1 MRTWNGYVRRWN
13 DSGGSWRRC
22 SGRSP
27 PTPGRSRSARRSKQP
42 TRAPGPEAD
51 RGGPGAYFAFRDD
64 VFAGLVGHQTEKQIT
79 SEYKIT
85 ALQAQV
91 DRLTSQEFLDKERA
105 DRLTS
110 QQSLDE
116 ERVEQRIKPLLQRE
130 ATLEQVTSE
139 LAKDPSIQARYG
151 LPASGAIE
159 PPPLLS
165 PIEKPSA
172 PIVAVPAESAKQAKQ
187 AVIGHKKAHRHHRKH
202 ARVIRKRTHR
212 RPTIAA
218 GGYNAYWG
226 GPAGQQN

>member
-1 MRTWNGYVRRWN
+1 MPAVRLALLATVVL
-13 DSGGSWRRC
+13 GGSIA
-22 SGRSP
+22 
-27 PTPGRSRSARRSKQP
+27 T
-42 TRAPGPEAD
+42 
-51 RGGPGAYFAFRDD
+51 GAYFAFRDD
-64 VFAGLVGHQTEKQIT
+64 VFAGLVGRQTEKQIT
-79 SEYKIT
+79 SEDQIT
-85 ALQAQV
+85 ALRAQV
-91 DRLTSQEFLDKERA
+91 DRLTSQQSLDKERV
-105 DRLTS
+105 DRVTS

-116 ERVEQRIKPLLQRE
+116 ERVEQRIKPLLQRQ

-139 LAKDPSIQARYG
+139 LAKDLSIQA

-159 PPPLLS
+159 SPPLLS

-172 PIVAVPAESAKQAKQ
+172 PIVAIPAESAKQAKQ

-202 ARVIRKRTHR
+202 ARVVRKRTHK

>member
-1 MRTWNGYVRRWN
+1 MPTVRLALLATVVA
-13 DSGGSWRRC
+13 GGSIA
-22 SGRSP
+22 
-27 PTPGRSRSARRSKQP
+27 T
-42 TRAPGPEAD
+42 
-51 RGGPGAYFAFRDD
+51 GAYFAFRDD
-64 VFAGLVGHQTEKQIT
+64 VFAGLVGRQTEKQIT
-79 SEYKIT
+79 SEDQIT
-85 ALQAQV
+85 ALRAQV

-110 QQSLDE
+110 QQSLDK
-116 ERVEQRIKPLLQRE
+116 ERVEQQRQRH

-151 LPASGAIE
+151 SPASGAIE
-159 PPPLLS
+159 SPPLLS

-172 PIVAVPAESAKQAKQ
+172 PIVAIPAESAKQAKQ

-202 ARVIRKRTHR
+202 ARVVRKRTHR

>member
-1 MRTWNGYVRRWN
+1 MSPSSPPVRRRIRRSPSRLGGRN
-13 DSGGSWRRC
+13 RPPKRSRIPAIRLALLATVVAGGSIA
-22 SGRSP
+22 
-27 PTPGRSRSARRSKQP
+27 T
-42 TRAPGPEAD
+42 
-51 RGGPGAYFAFRDD
+51 GAYFAFRDD
-64 VFAGLVGHQTEKQIT
+64 VFAGLVGRQTEKQIT
-79 SEYKIT
+79 SEDQIT
-85 ALQAQV
+85 ALREQV
-91 DRLTSQEFLDKERA
+91 

-110 QQSLDE
+110 QQSLDKE
-116 ERVEQRIKPLLQRE
+116 RVDRLTSQQPLDKERVEQRIIPLLQRQ

-139 LAKDPSIQARYG
+139 LAKDPSNQARYG

-159 PPPLLS
+159 SPLLLS

-172 PIVAVPAESAKQAKQ
+172 PIVAIPAQSAKQAKQ

-202 ARVIRKRTHR
+202 ARVIRKRTHK

>member
-1 MRTWNGYVRRWN
+1 MPTVRLALLATVVA
-13 DSGGSWRRC
+13 GGSIA
-22 SGRSP
+22 
-27 PTPGRSRSARRSKQP
+27 T
-42 TRAPGPEAD
+42 
-51 RGGPGAYFAFRDD
+51 GAYFAFRDD
-64 VFAGLVGHQTEKQIT
+64 VFAGLVGRQTEKQII
-79 SEYKIT
+79 SEDQIT
-85 ALQAQV
+85 ALRAQV
-91 DRLTSQEFLDKERA
+91 

-116 ERVEQRIKPLLQRE
+116 ERVDRVTSQQSLDKERVEQRIKPLLQRQ

-139 LAKDPSIQARYG
+139 LAKDLSIQARYG

-159 PPPLLS
+159 SPPLLS
-165 PIEKPSA
+165 PVEKPSA
-172 PIVAVPAESAKQAKQ
+172 PIVAIPAESAKQAKQ

-202 ARVIRKRTHR
+202 ARVVRKRTHR

>member
-1 MRTWNGYVRRWN
+1 MPTVRLALLATVVA
-13 DSGGSWRRC
+13 GGSIA
-22 SGRSP
+22 
-27 PTPGRSRSARRSKQP
+27 T
-42 TRAPGPEAD
+42 
-51 RGGPGAYFAFRDD
+51 GAYFAFRDD
-64 VFAGLVGHQTEKQIT
+64 VFAGLVGRQTEKQIT
-79 SEYKIT
+79 SEDQIT
-85 ALQAQV
+85 ALRAQV
-91 DRLTSQEFLDKERA
+91 

-116 ERVEQRIKPLLQRE
+116 ERVEQRIKPLLQRQ

-139 LAKDPSIQARYG
+139 LAKDLSIQARYG

-159 PPPLLS
+159 SPPLLS

-172 PIVAVPAESAKQAKQ
+172 PIVAIPAESAKQAKQ

-202 ARVIRKRTHR
+202 TRVVRKRTHK

>member
-1 MRTWNGYVRRWN
+1 MPTVRLALLATVVA
-13 DSGGSWRRC
+13 GGSIA
-22 SGRSP
+22 
-27 PTPGRSRSARRSKQP
+27 T
-42 TRAPGPEAD
+42 
-51 RGGPGAYFAFRDD
+51 GAYFAFRDD
-64 VFAGLVGHQTEKQIT
+64 VFAGLVGRQTEKQII
-79 SEYKIT
+79 SEDQIT
-85 ALQAQV
+85 ALRAQV
-91 DRLTSQEFLDKERA
+91 

-116 ERVEQRIKPLLQRE
+116 ERVEQRIKPLLQRQ

-151 LPASGAIE
+151 SPASGAIE
-159 PPPLLS
+159 SPPLLS

-172 PIVAVPAESAKQAKQ
+172 PIVAIPAESAKQAKQ

-202 ARVIRKRTHR
+202 ARVVRKRTHR

>member
-1 MRTWNGYVRRWN
+1 MPTVRLALLATVVA
-13 DSGGSWRRC
+13 GGSIA
-22 SGRSP
+22 
-27 PTPGRSRSARRSKQP
+27 T
-42 TRAPGPEAD
+42 
-51 RGGPGAYFAFRDD
+51 GAYFAFRDD
-64 VFAGLVGHQTEKQIT
+64 VFAGLVGRQTEKQIT
-79 SEYKIT
+79 SEDQIT
-85 ALQAQV
+85 ALRAQV

-116 ERVEQRIKPLLQRE
+116 ERVEQRIKPLLQRQ

-139 LAKDPSIQARYG
+139 LAKDLSIQA

-159 PPPLLS
+159 SPPLLS

-172 PIVAVPAESAKQAKQ
+172 PIVAIPAESAKQAKQ

-202 ARVIRKRTHR
+202 ARVVRKRTHR

>member
-1 MRTWNGYVRRWN
+1 MSPSSPPVRRRIRRSPSRLGGRN
-13 DSGGSWRRC
+13 RPPKRSRIPAIRLALLATVVAGGSIA
-22 SGRSP
+22 
-27 PTPGRSRSARRSKQP
+27 T
-42 TRAPGPEAD
+42 
-51 RGGPGAYFAFRDD
+51 GAYFAFRDD
-64 VFAGLVGHQTEKQIT
+64 VFAGLVGRQTEKQIT
-79 SEYKIT
+79 SEDQIT
-85 ALQAQV
+85 ALREQV
-91 DRLTSQEFLDKERA
+91 

-110 QQSLDE
+110 QQSLDK
-116 ERVEQRIKPLLQRE
+116 ERVEQRIIPLLQRQ

-139 LAKDPSIQARYG
+139 LAKDLSIQARYG

-159 PPPLLS
+159 SPLLLS

-172 PIVAVPAESAKQAKQ
+172 PIVAIPAESAKQAKQ

-202 ARVIRKRTHR
+202 ARVIRKRTHK

>member
-1 MRTWNGYVRRWN
+1 MSPSSPPVRRRIRRSPSRLGGRN
-13 DSGGSWRRC
+13 RPPKRSRMPTVRLALLATVVAGGSIA
-22 SGRSP
+22 
-27 PTPGRSRSARRSKQP
+27 T
-42 TRAPGPEAD
+42 
-51 RGGPGAYFAFRDD
+51 GAYFAFRDD
-64 VFAGLVGHQTEKQIT
+64 VFAGLVGRQTEKQIT
-79 SEYKIT
+79 SEDQIT
-85 ALQAQV
+85 ALRAQV
-91 DRLTSQEFLDKERA
+91 

-116 ERVEQRIKPLLQRE
+116 ERVDRVTSQQSLDKERVEQRIKPLLQRQ

-139 LAKDPSIQARYG
+139 LAKDLSIQARYG

-159 PPPLLS
+159 SPPLLS
-165 PIEKPSA
+165 PVEKPSA
-172 PIVAVPAESAKQAKQ
+172 PIVAIPAESAKQAKQ

-202 ARVIRKRTHR
+202 ARVVRKRTHK

>member
-1 MRTWNGYVRRWN
+1 MPTVRLALLATVVA
-13 DSGGSWRRC
+13 GGSIA
-22 SGRSP
+22 
-27 PTPGRSRSARRSKQP
+27 T
-42 TRAPGPEAD
+42 
-51 RGGPGAYFAFRDD
+51 GAYFAFRDD
-64 VFAGLVGHQTEKQIT
+64 VFAGLVGRQTEKQIT
-79 SEYKIT
+79 SEDQIT
-85 ALQAQV
+85 ALRAQV

-116 ERVEQRIKPLLQRE
+116 ERVDRVTSQQSLDKERVEQRIKPLLQRQ

-139 LAKDPSIQARYG
+139 LAKDLSIQARYG

-159 PPPLLS
+159 SPPLLS

-172 PIVAVPAESAKQAKQ
+172 PIVAIPAESAKQAKQ

-202 ARVIRKRTHR
+202 ARVVRKRTHR

>member
-1 MRTWNGYVRRWN
+1 MPTVRLALLATVVA
-13 DSGGSWRRC
+13 GGSIA
-22 SGRSP
+22 
-27 PTPGRSRSARRSKQP
+27 T
-42 TRAPGPEAD
+42 
-51 RGGPGAYFAFRDD
+51 GAYFAFRDD
-64 VFAGLVGHQTEKQIT
+64 VFAGLVGRQTEKQIT
-79 SEYKIT
+79 SEDQIT
-85 ALQAQV
+85 ALRAQV

-116 ERVEQRIKPLLQRE
+116 ERVDRVTSQQSLDKERVEQRIKPLLQRQ

-139 LAKDPSIQARYG
+139 LAKDPPIQARYG
-151 LPASGAIE
+151 SPASGAIE
-159 PPPLLS
+159 SPPLLS

-172 PIVAVPAESAKQAKQ
+172 PIVAIPAESAKQAKQ

-202 ARVIRKRTHR
+202 ARVVRKRTHR

>member
-1 MRTWNGYVRRWN
+1 MPTVRLALLATVVA
-13 DSGGSWRRC
+13 GGSIA
-22 SGRSP
+22 
-27 PTPGRSRSARRSKQP
+27 T
-42 TRAPGPEAD
+42 
-51 RGGPGAYFAFRDD
+51 GAYFAFRDD
-64 VFAGLVGHQTEKQIT
+64 VFAGLVGRQTEKQII
-79 SEYKIT
+79 SEDQIT
-85 ALQAQV
+85 ALRAQV

-116 ERVEQRIKPLLQRE
+116 ERVDRVTSQQSLDKERVEQRIKPLLQRQ

-139 LAKDPSIQARYG
+139 LAKDLSIQARYG

-159 PPPLLS
+159 SPPLLS

-172 PIVAVPAESAKQAKQ
+172 PIVAIPAESAKQAKQ

-202 ARVIRKRTHR
+202 ARVVRKRTHR

>member
-1 MRTWNGYVRRWN
+1 MPTVRLALLATVVA
-13 DSGGSWRRC
+13 GGSIA
-22 SGRSP
+22 
-27 PTPGRSRSARRSKQP
+27 T
-42 TRAPGPEAD
+42 
-51 RGGPGAYFAFRDD
+51 GAYFAFRDD
-64 VFAGLVGHQTEKQIT
+64 VFAGLVGRQTEKQIT
-79 SEYKIT
+79 SEDQIT
-85 ALQAQV
+85 ALRAQV

-116 ERVEQRIKPLLQRE
+116 ERVDRVTSQQSLDKERVEQRIKPLLQRQ

-151 LPASGAIE
+151 SPASGAIE
-159 PPPLLS
+159 SPPLLS

-172 PIVAVPAESAKQAKQ
+172 PIVAIPAESAKQAKQ

-202 ARVIRKRTHR
+202 ARVVRKRTHK

>member
-1 MRTWNGYVRRWN
+1 MPAVRLALLATVVA
-13 DSGGSWRRC
+13 GGSIA
-22 SGRSP
+22 
-27 PTPGRSRSARRSKQP
+27 T
-42 TRAPGPEAD
+42 
-51 RGGPGAYFAFRDD
+51 GAYFAFRDD
-64 VFAGLVGHQTEKQIT
+64 VFAGLVGRQTEKQIT
-79 SEYKIT
+79 SEDQIT
-85 ALQAQV
+85 ALRAQV
-91 DRLTSQEFLDKERA
+91 

-110 QQSLDE
+110 QQSLDK
-116 ERVEQRIKPLLQRE
+116 ERVEQQRQRH

-151 LPASGAIE
+151 SPASGAIE
-159 PPPLLS
+159 SPPLLS

-172 PIVAVPAESAKQAKQ
+172 PIVAIPAESAKQAKQ

-202 ARVIRKRTHR
+202 ARVVRKRTHK

>member
-1 MRTWNGYVRRWN
+1 MPTVRLALLATVVA
-13 DSGGSWRRC
+13 GGSIA
-22 SGRSP
+22 
-27 PTPGRSRSARRSKQP
+27 T
-42 TRAPGPEAD
+42 
-51 RGGPGAYFAFRDD
+51 GAYFAFRDD
-64 VFAGLVGHQTEKQIT
+64 VFAGLVGRQTEKQIT
-79 SEYKIT
+79 SEDQIT
-85 ALQAQV
+85 ALRAQV

-116 ERVEQRIKPLLQRE
+116 ERVDRVTSQQSLDKERVEQRIKPLLQRQ

-139 LAKDPSIQARYG
+139 LAKDLSIQARYG

-159 PPPLLS
+159 SPPLLS

-172 PIVAVPAESAKQAKQ
+172 PIVAIPAESAKQAKQ